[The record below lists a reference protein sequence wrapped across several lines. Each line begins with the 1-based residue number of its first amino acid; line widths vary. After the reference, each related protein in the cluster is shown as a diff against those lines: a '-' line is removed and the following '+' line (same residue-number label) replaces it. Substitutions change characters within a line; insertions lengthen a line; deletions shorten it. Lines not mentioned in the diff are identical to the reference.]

1 MKDHRK
7 IITSFI
13 LVCIVVIFSVV
24 NTHRVI
30 VNFGFTNIQAP
41 LIFIILGSTIL
52 GALIVFVTW
61 FSSYLKQRKEIKRL
75 KTELETSTEK
85 HDKKM
90 KQKLTDLEEKLV
102 EKEERIKELENGSN
116 GNPVIEVASS
126 VKTDQLVDS

>member
-75 KTELETSTEK
+75 KQELETSTEK
-85 HDKKM
+85 HDQTM
-90 KQKLTDLEEKLV
+90 KEKLLDLETKLV
-102 EKEERIKELENGSN
+102 EKDERIKELENKTSAVPAIKLESASN
-116 GNPVIEVASS
+116 QTN
-126 VKTDQLVDS
+126 